1 MKKKKDPY
9 ALRDIYDEMEL
20 ELITSM
26 QRNLIK
32 HNIDEYNA
40 GFSWEMWQ
48 KAKLRNI
55 IDYRR
60 ETNETLYRF
69 AKRIKFAIRD
79 VLEYHFHKGR
89 NFKIKIPENGKN
101 TAKVGEDPPN
111 EDQFFG
117 MNEKKL
123 NALVESTTNDFK
135 DIQQS
140 VYRKMDDVYR
150 QTIFKTAYQMAS
162 GTIPLDK
169 AIDKSVESFLK
180 KGIDCIVYKN
190 GRHVNIADYAEM
202 ALRTASHRATL
213 LGEGSKRD
221 EMGVHLVFVSAHAN
235 ACKLCLPWQG
245 QILIDDV
252 FSHPSEDYIAKYK
265 DKYKLLSDAI
275 KAGLLHPNC
284 RHTLA
289 TYFEGVTRLP
299 KKQDPVQALKN
310 YNNEQ
315 EQRRLE
321 REIRKQKRIYAGV
334 VDKADKKEA
343 SANLRQAQKNL
354 RDFLKEHPEFKRHP
368 HREKNHFN
376 DVHELADDGLDIK
389 QFKSAGN
396 ISKHN
401 HHNQDIVNKY
411 FNYMKIK
418 TKDSSVINYIKRD
431 ISLMPLK
438 DLEFLK
444 KYKVS
449 IESSDTNSKY
459 RSSIGMNKIMI
470 NYTEGKAQGSFAHE
484 FAHCV
489 SKRTALYEKEEFL
502 DVVENAMKGASL
514 QKGKVNGKEFIY
526 VKSDK
531 FVKNYQGRTYLTPD
545 DYRKKGFIESS
556 DLREYVSVGYQT
568 YITDP
573 QLLYDKDRMLYDY
586 FEKVGLV
593 NEEK

>member
-1 MKKKKDPY
+1 M
-9 ALRDIYDEMEL
+9 
-20 ELITSM
+20 
-26 QRNLIK
+26 
-32 HNIDEYNA
+32 
-40 GFSWEMWQ
+40 
-48 KAKLRNI
+48 
-55 IDYRR
+55 
-60 ETNETLYRF
+60 
-69 AKRIKFAIRD
+69 
-79 VLEYHFHKGR
+79 
-89 NFKIKIPENGKN
+89 
-101 TAKVGEDPPN
+101 
-111 EDQFFG
+111 
-117 MNEKKL
+117 
-123 NALVESTTNDFK
+123 ESTTNDFK